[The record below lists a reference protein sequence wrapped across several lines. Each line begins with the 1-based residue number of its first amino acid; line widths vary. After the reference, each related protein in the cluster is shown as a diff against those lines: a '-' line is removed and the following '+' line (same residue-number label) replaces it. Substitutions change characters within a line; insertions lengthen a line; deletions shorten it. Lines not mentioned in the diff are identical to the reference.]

1 MSTEGDD
8 NGNGDGDF
16 LTYGVFN
23 QYIADNERLCD
34 SYREHLT
41 TKIVGLEDKID
52 TSEKNT
58 ANRMKLVGA
67 VISII
72 VGVLTLINIYLS
84 VVL

>member
-1 MSTEGDD
+1 MSTEGDG

-23 QYIADNERLCD
+23 QYRADNEKLCS

-52 TSEKNT
+52 TSEKNISS
-58 ANRMKLVGA
+58 KVKIVGA
-67 VISII
+67 VVSII

-84 VVL
+84 VVM